1 MNYREAHSMTL
12 NTDLL
17 KSTWQRALEENGGA
31 RSLGLAFYK
40 RLFEKYPGVK
50 PLFSTPPE
58 EQHKKLMA
66 SVGSIIA
73 AVNNP
78 DKLVPFLQAM
88 AIRHLKYRTKNEHY
102 AAVSENLVHVL
113 GEHLSAEGEWTDE
126 MRQVWESALDTVSQV
141 MIEAASDPDKCAE
154 ALEKSGYG
162 PDGFRSGD
170 PKPWVIDEALKG

>member
-1 MNYREAHSMTL
+1 MTL

-17 KSTWQRALEENGGA
+17 KSTWQRALDENGGA

-40 RLFEKYPGVK
+40 RLFEKYPDVK

-88 AIRHLKYRTKNEHY
+88 AIRHLKYKTQNDHY
-102 AAVSENLVHVL
+102 AAVSENLICVL
-113 GEHLSAEGEWTDE
+113 GEHLSVEGEWTDE
-126 MRQVWESALDTVSQV
+126 MRLAWEAALNTVSEV
-141 MIEAASDPDKCAE
+141 MIAAASDPDQCAE
-154 ALEKSGYG
+154 SLEKSGYM
-162 PDGFRSGD
+162 PDGFRKGD
-170 PKPWVIDEALKG
+170 PKPWVIDEALKS